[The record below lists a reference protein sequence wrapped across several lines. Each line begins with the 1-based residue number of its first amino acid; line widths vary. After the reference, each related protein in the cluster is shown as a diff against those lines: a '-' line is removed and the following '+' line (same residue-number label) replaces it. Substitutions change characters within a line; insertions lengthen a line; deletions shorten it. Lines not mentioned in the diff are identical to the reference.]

1 MKLSKT
7 WLIAC
12 ALVAT
17 PAIAMAE
24 ADGEDGSEVSGE
36 GEASVEASGEA
47 SVDAGGGDASASGSM
62 EASGG
67 VAAGGGGSSN
77 PSIIMR
83 SQTVDAGKLQ
93 VRADIPILRASF
105 SDTMGNSSSS
115 TSVALAVGAGYGVT
129 EKIEAGLSYALTLED
144 FEAKGPLSAYARFK
158 ILDDAK
164 MQFAASASV
173 TYDFGGETLGVGLG
187 GNFRYRLNDKMGIYT
202 GAMQGTNFAG
212 GLGGSGALGLS
223 GASFGLPGDQLSIGL
238 DPATT
243 IALAIPV
250 GFEFQ
255 AAPAIYVS
263 AQTVITNI
271 AIKDAGDTTFLFA
284 DYIPLALSAFYNA
297 GKIDIGGTLAFPDLP
312 DAADFLVFNV
322 HARLHM

>member
-1 MKLSKT
+1 MKRMKT

-24 ADGEDGSEVSGE
+24 EEGVVDAEVESEVETTTTNPDGSTTTTEVNTE
-36 GEASVEASGEA
+36 VEVTTTGPA
-47 SVDAGGGDASASGSM
+47 
-62 EASGG
+62 
-67 VAAGGGGSSN
+67 GGSSN
-77 PSIIMR
+77 PVIFMR

-93 VRADIPILRASF
+93 FRADLPILRASF
-105 SDTMGNSSSS
+105 TDPLGNSTSDTSI
-115 TSVALAVGAGYGVT
+115 ALAVGAGYGVT
-129 EKIEAGLSYALTLED
+129 DKIEAGLSYALTLEE
-144 FEAKGPLSAYARFK
+144 FEAAGPISAYGRFK

-164 MQFAASASV
+164 MQLAASASV
-173 TYDFGGETLGVGLG
+173 TYDIDGETLGVGLG
-187 GNFRYRLNDKMGIYT
+187 GNFRYRLNDQMGIYT

-212 GLGGSGALGLS
+212 GLGGTAGLGLS

-243 IALAIPV
+243 IALAVPV
-250 GFEFQ
+250 GFEYQ
-255 AAPAIYVS
+255 AAPQIYVS
-263 AQTVITNI
+263 AQTVIMNL

-312 DAADFLVFNV
+312 EAADFLVFNV
-322 HARLHM
+322 HARYHM